1 MLDFKPHGGVEGFV
15 NAMSTGSVFSVLKS
29 GVCIKM
35 ATKHFLQRHTKLPL
49 LSRSWAW
56 RVI

>member
-1 MLDFKPHGGVEGFV
+1 MLDFKPYGGVEGFV

-35 ATKHFLQRHTKLPL
+35 ATKHFLQRHTKRPVVG
-49 LSRSWAW
+49 RS
-56 RVI
+56 